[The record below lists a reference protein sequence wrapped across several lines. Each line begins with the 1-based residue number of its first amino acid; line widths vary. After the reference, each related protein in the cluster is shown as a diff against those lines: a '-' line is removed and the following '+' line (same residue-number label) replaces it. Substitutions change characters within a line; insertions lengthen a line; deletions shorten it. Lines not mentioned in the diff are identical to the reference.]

1 LKVAVTGA
9 AGQIGYSLL
18 FRLASGSLAADRPI
32 ELRLLEI
39 EPALKALEGVV
50 MELDDCAF
58 PLLAGVEIGADAEQI
73 FDGVN
78 LALLVGARPRGPGME
93 RSDLLSANGAIFTA
107 QGQALNKV
115 AAADVRIGVTGN
127 PANTNALIAR
137 SNAPDIPAERFSAL
151 TRLDHNRAISQ
162 LAAKT
167 GAAVTDI
174 KQMTIWGN
182 HSATQY
188 PDVFHAEVGGRNAA
202 EVIGDQDWIENT
214 FIPTVAKRGA
224 AIIEARGSSSAA
236 SAASATI
243 DAAHDWL
250 FGSAE
255 GDWVSMAVVS
265 DGSYGVPE
273 GLVSSFP
280 VICRDGEWEIV
291 QGLEIDDFSRGRIDA
306 SVAELGEERDA
317 VKELGLICAGP
328 ALLLGDR
335 RHEEED
341 RGTDT
346 AEQHCVEEPVAYGE
360 HAGVAGRQHQPE
372 QSGEAERAGQ
382 APDPEPPVSGPDDR
396 DADRT
401 RHQHEQVERTTDRGR
416 VAALRL
422 ERLVLLRGRIELVGD
437 LLG

>member
-1 LKVAVTGA
+1 MSTTPLKVAVTGA

-18 FRLASGSLAADRPI
+18 FRLASGSLLGDRPI

-58 PLLAGVEIGADAEQI
+58 PQLAGVEIGHDPEKI

-115 AAADVRIGVTGN
+115 AADDVRIGVTGN
-127 PANTNALIAR
+127 PANTNALIAM
-137 SNAPDIPAERFSAL
+137 SNAPDIPQERFSAL

-162 LAAKT
+162 LAART
-167 GAAVTDI
+167 GAPVTDI
-174 KQMTIWGN
+174 RQMTIWGN

-188 PDVFHAEVGGRNAA
+188 PDVFHALVGGQNAA
-202 EVIGDQDWIENT
+202 EAVDDQDWIENT

-243 DAAHDWL
+243 DAARDWL
-250 FGSAE
+250 FGSADN
-255 GDWVSMAVVS
+255 DWVSMAVVS

-273 GLVSSFP
+273 GLISSFP
-280 VICRDGEWEIV
+280 VTTKDGNWEIV
-291 QGLEIDDFSRGRIDA
+291 QGLEIDDFSRGKIDA
-306 SVAELGEERDA
+306 SAAELADERAA
-317 VKELGLICAGP
+317 VTELGLI
-328 ALLLGDR
+328 
-335 RHEEED
+335 
-341 RGTDT
+341 
-346 AEQHCVEEPVAYGE
+346 
-360 HAGVAGRQHQPE
+360 
-372 QSGEAERAGQ
+372 
-382 APDPEPPVSGPDDR
+382 
-396 DADRT
+396 
-401 RHQHEQVERTTDRGR
+401 
-416 VAALRL
+416 
-422 ERLVLLRGRIELVGD
+422 
-437 LLG
+437 